1 MRVLCKVF
9 VKMLILLFLF
19 LMAFNL
25 VHLSFCFGG
34 GEEAS
39 SAISSAEDALK
50 QAFVAVCDAEKS
62 GANVSSLIVKLN
74 EAEKL
79 LAEAELAYRN
89 VDLDGAVSKAEA
101 CHAIANGVFV
111 DALDLKDL
119 ALIDGRVRFSNT
131 VIFSLIGVV
140 VFVAGLILAW
150 MLFKS
155 FYYRKML
162 KMKPEVAS
170 DVEA

>member
-1 MRVLCKVF
+1 M
-9 VKMLILLFLF
+9 
-19 LMAFNL
+19 
-25 VHLSFCFGG
+25 
-34 GEEAS
+34 
-39 SAISSAEDALK
+39 K
-50 QAFVAVCDAEKS
+50 QAFVAVCDAEKA
-62 GANVSSLIVKLN
+62 GANVSSLVGKLN

-79 LAEAELAYRN
+79 LAEAEIAYRN
-89 VDLDGAVSKAEA
+89 GDLDGAVSKADA

-111 DALDLKDL
+111 DALDLKNL

-140 VFVAGLILAW
+140 VFVAGLISAW

-162 KMKPEVAS
+162 KMKPEAAY
-170 DVEA
+170 DVKA